1 MVSLRAT
8 SNGTLPWLRIN
19 LAVLRIPTA
28 GRPQSIPITP
38 EIRRTSFERAT
49 ADQGPRPAAGAP
61 DRATSQVIVNRW
73 KGDKRFVAPSSRKQV
88 LVVVL
93 VLVLSH
99 TFFPFSSVVRVI
111 LFPSCSSPCFLL
123 ALPVCDLRKSLA
135 VDLNRYSSR
144 HWHFCAGDFSGQRDA
159 PLRPSIDFRQYKY
172 RGG

>member
-19 LAVLRIPTA
+19 LAMLRIPTA
-28 GRPQSIPITP
+28 GWPQSIPITP

-49 ADQGPRPAAGAP
+49 ADKGPRPAAGAP

-73 KGDKRFVAPSSRKQV
+73 KGDTRFIAPSSRKHVV
-88 LVVVL
+88 LVLVL

-99 TFFPFSSVVRVI
+99 TFSPSPAKQESFFFPLALRLAFFLLSSC
-111 LFPSCSSPCFLL
+111 FPS
-123 ALPVCDLRKSLA
+123 LRPAQPLA

-144 HWHFCAGDFSGQRDA
+144 RVFRQRDT
-159 PLRPSIDFRQYKY
+159 PLRPSIDFRQNKH
-172 RGG
+172 RGA